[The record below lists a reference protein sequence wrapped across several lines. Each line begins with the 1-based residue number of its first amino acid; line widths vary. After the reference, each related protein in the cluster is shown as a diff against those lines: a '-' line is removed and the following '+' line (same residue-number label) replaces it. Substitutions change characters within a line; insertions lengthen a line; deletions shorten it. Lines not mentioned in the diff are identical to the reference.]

1 MVAPEGSGMV
11 LGLLLPVKPVVGNEL
26 RATAPAGRGIPP
38 ESAKRLSLP
47 PSPEVCSPLP
57 SVELAPK
64 IDM

>member
-1 MVAPEGSGMV
+1 MV
-11 LGLLLPVKPVVGNEL
+11 LELLLPVNPVVGIEL

-38 ESAKRLSLP
+38 ESAKRLSLL
-47 PSPEVCSPLP
+47 PSPDVCNPLP